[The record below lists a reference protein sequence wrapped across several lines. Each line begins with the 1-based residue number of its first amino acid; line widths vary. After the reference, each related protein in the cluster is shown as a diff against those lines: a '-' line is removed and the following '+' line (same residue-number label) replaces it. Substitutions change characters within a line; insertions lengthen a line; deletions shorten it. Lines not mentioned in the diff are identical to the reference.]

1 MTDELD
7 RLKSA
12 LQSATPAADPAAK
25 ARAIA
30 MARENFEKIQ
40 GTATDTRPT
49 QDRPQKAGG
58 FWTGAKDMISSIGL
72 RPVLYATSCIVV
84 AGLVVVTVKPFE
96 FSRPPVMRLEI
107 SSTDAQSA
115 PEVLAPH
122 TSPQEARDESK
133 ATTAQTENQSTP
145 AVAGPERD
153 AGEAFA
159 KSEPLQ
165 QASERVQRL
174 VDGSAPALR
183 AEQSPAPIPSAEMAA
198 PLNIPANGIMRSVP
212 APDPDPM
219 RLVEPEPGDR
229 FTSFEE
235 NAVKSVAETPVS
247 TFSIDVDTASYAYV
261 RRSLL
266 NGHLPPADAVRIEE
280 MINYFPYDY
289 AAPDLSEA
297 PFSTSVSVL
306 QTPWNPDTKLVHIG
320 IQGAKPATLDR
331 PPLNLVF
338 LVDTSGSMQSP
349 DKLPLLKQS
358 FRLLLNSLRPDD
370 QVAIVAY
377 AGSAGTVLK
386 PTAATER
393 NTILDSLNRLNAGGS
408 TAGQAGLHQA
418 YELAEDMAGDGQIGR
433 VILAT
438 DGDFNVG
445 ISDPERLKAFVGE
458 KRETGV
464 YLSVLG
470 FGEGNYRDD
479 MMQTLAQNGNG
490 TAAYID
496 TLAEAQKVLVD
507 QVAGALLPIADDVKI
522 QVEFNP
528 SQIAEYRLIGYETRA
543 LNREDFN
550 NDKVDAGEIGA
561 GHTVTALYEVTPVGS
576 PAIRNDPLRYAE
588 ENAPVTVNDS
598 PEYGYLKLRYKDPG
612 ATRSKLIETPILET
626 RADATTE
633 ASFAAAIAGFGQL
646 LTGADYL
653 LDWGWDEAIRLA
665 QSSKGDDPFGYRAE
679 AVRLMLLAQ
688 SVE

>member
-12 LQSATPAADPAAK
+12 MQAATQAADPAAK
-25 ARAIA
+25 ARAVA

-40 GTATDTRPT
+40 GTAAQARPT

-84 AGLVVVTVKPFE
+84 AGLVVVTVKPFG
-96 FSRPPVMRLEI
+96 FSRMPVNWVETPG
-107 SSTDAQSA
+107 SDALTA
-115 PEVLAPH
+115 PGSLVGQA
-122 TSPQEARDESK
+122 QRQGARDESK
-133 ATTAQTENQSTP
+133 AITAERERAS
-145 AVAGPERD
+145 ASAIGSAERD
-153 AGEAFA
+153 AGQAFA
-159 KSEPLQ
+159 KSDPMPQVQEQL
-165 QASERVQRL
+165 QRL
-174 VDGSAPALR
+174 VDNAAPPLR
-183 AEQSPAPIPSAEMAA
+183 AEQSAAPMPSVEMAA
-198 PLNIPANGIMRSVP
+198 PLSLPANGIIRSVP
-212 APDPDPM
+212 APDADPM
-219 RLVEPEPGDR
+219 QLVEPEPGDK
-229 FTSFEE
+229 FTRFEE

-266 NGHLPPADAVRIEE
+266 NGHVPPADAVRIEE

-338 LVDTSGSMQSP
+338 LIDTSGSMQSP

-358 FRLLLNSLRPDD
+358 FRLLLNSLRADD

-377 AGSAGTVLK
+377 AGSAGTVLE
-386 PTAATER
+386 PTAATET
-393 NTILDSLNRLNAGGS
+393 NKILASLNRLNAGGS
-408 TAGQAGLHQA
+408 TAGQAGLQQA
-418 YELAEDMAGDGQIGR
+418 YELAGDMAGDGQIGR

-445 ISDPERLKAFVGE
+445 ISDPERLKDFVAE

-479 MMQTLAQNGNG
+479 TMQTLAQNGNG

-507 QVAGALLPIADDVKI
+507 QVSGALFPIADDVKI

-576 PAIRNDPLRYAE
+576 PAISNDPLRYAGE
-588 ENAPVTVNDS
+588 TARVTVNDS
-598 PEYGYLKLRYKDPG
+598 AEYGYLKLRYKDPG
-612 ATRSKLIETPILET
+612 AAHSKLIETPILEN
-626 RADATTE
+626 RSDAAAE

-653 LDWGWDEAIRLA
+653 LDWGWDEAIKLA
-665 QSSKGDDPFGYRAE
+665 QSAKGDDPFGYRAE
-679 AVRLMLLAQ
+679 AVRLMMLAK
-688 SVE
+688 SVQ

>member
-1 MTDELD
+1 MTDELY

-12 LQSATPAADPAAK
+12 LHGATPDTDPAAR

-30 MARENFEKIQ
+30 TARENFEKIQ
-40 GTATDTRPT
+40 GTVSDARPT
-49 QDRPQKAGG
+49 TDRPQNAGS
-58 FWTGAKDMISSIGL
+58 FWTGAKHMISSIGL

-84 AGLVVVTVKPFE
+84 AGFVMVTVKPFE
-96 FSRPPVMRLEI
+96 LTRPPVRQAET
-107 SSTDAQSA
+107 SSTDAMEATVPLAPQAKPEEARTESKNFTADAEAESFSPVGSAERNASNEFLKSA
-115 PEVLAPH
+115 PL
-122 TSPQEARDESK
+122 PQV
-133 ATTAQTENQSTP
+133 T
-145 AVAGPERD
+145 
-153 AGEAFA
+153 
-159 KSEPLQ
+159 
-165 QASERVQRL
+165 
-174 VDGSAPALR
+174 
-183 AEQSPAPIPSAEMAA
+183 EQSPSLADRTDSAAGIAQSAAPIASQEMAE
-198 PLNIPANGIMRSVP
+198 PLHIPATGVLRRPP
-212 APDPDPM
+212 APDADPI
-219 RLVEPEPGDR
+219 RSLEPQLGDK
-229 FTSFEE
+229 FTAFKE
-235 NAVKSVAETPVS
+235 NTVKAVAQEPVS

-261 RRSLL
+261 RRALL
-266 NGHLPPADAVRIEE
+266 NGQVPPAEAIRIEE

-289 AAPDLSEA
+289 AAPDLGQA

-320 IQGAKPATLDR
+320 IQGAKPAVEDR

-338 LVDTSGSMQSP
+338 LIDTSGSMQAP

-358 FRLLLNSLRPDD
+358 FRLLLNSLQPTD
-370 QVAIVAY
+370 QVAIVTY
-377 AGSAGTVLK
+377 AGSAGTVLQ
-386 PTAATER
+386 PTLADQK
-393 NTILDSLNRLNAGGS
+393 NKILDSLNRLNAGGS
-408 TAGQAGLHQA
+408 TAGQAGLQQA
-418 YELAEDMAGDGQIGR
+418 YALAEDMGDDGRIGR

-445 ISDPERLKAFVGE
+445 ISDPERLKRFVGD
-458 KRETGV
+458 KRDGGV

-470 FGEGNYRDD
+470 FGDGNYRDD

-507 QVAGALLPIADDVKI
+507 QVSGALFPIADDVKI

-550 NDKVDAGEIGA
+550 NDKVDAGEIGV

-576 PAIRNDPLRYAE
+576 PAIRNDPLRYADE
-588 ENAPVTVNDS
+588 TATVATNVN

-612 ATRSKLIETPILET
+612 AARSKLIETPILPT
-626 RADATTE
+626 RSDARVE
-633 ASFAAAIAGFGQL
+633 ASFAAAIAGFGQM
-646 LTGADYL
+646 LTGAGYL
-653 LDWGWDEAIRLA
+653 VDWGWDDAIALA
-665 QSSKGDDPFGYRAE
+665 QRSKGTDPFGYRAE
-679 AVRLMLLAQ
+679 AIRLMQLAK